1 MSKEGRT
8 VLASL
13 ASCPPGAIPSSTP
26 EFAVR
31 ELYHLGLGVGSAGD
45 ESVKHH

>member
-1 MSKEGRT
+1 MSKEGCT

-26 EFAVR
+26 EFTIR
-31 ELYHLGLGVGSAGD
+31 KLYHAGLGVGSAGD
-45 ESVKHH
+45 ESVKQH